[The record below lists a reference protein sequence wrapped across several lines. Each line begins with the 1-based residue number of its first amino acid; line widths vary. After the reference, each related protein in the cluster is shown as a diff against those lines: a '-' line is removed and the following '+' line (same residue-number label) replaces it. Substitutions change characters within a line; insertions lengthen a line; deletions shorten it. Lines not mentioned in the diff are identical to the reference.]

1 MSAQATALGVRSNAE
16 LLELRAQCDAGR
28 VFLRFGDASWTFGA
42 ACDAVARL
50 AGGLAARGVRPGDR
64 VAVMLPNSPEFVF
77 TSLALGWLG
86 AVEVPLNTALKGE
99 VLRHQ
104 ITDSASSL
112 AIVDAELLER
122 FDRACPDGAAIVR
135 VIVGDAEA
143 AADRVPYADLAG
155 AEPVARTPVGPSTL
169 AAIMYTSGTTGR
181 AKGVEVTHGH
191 AGRFAADWISAVQF
205 VRDDVLLT
213 PLPLFHSIARTLGV
227 LPTLL
232 LGAQICVVPRF
243 SGSRFWDDVRRYD
256 PTVVHGIF
264 GIVPI
269 LLNMAP
275 QPGEKDHRV
284 RSFYIGPSGLS
295 AAFVER
301 FGIEVIEVYG
311 ATETGVVTVF
321 EPGSD
326 VRPGS
331 CGRANSATYDVEL
344 FDDDDRPV
352 ADGEIGEFVVRPREP
367 WTMLTGYYGRPEE
380 TAEAFRNLWFHTG
393 DYGRRDA
400 DGFFYFVDRKKDA
413 IRRRGEN
420 ITSGEVEQAVN
431 AHPAVAENA
440 VIAVPSELGE
450 DEVMSCIVLHP
461 GEQLDFAELTA
472 FLDERLPY
480 FMVPRYL
487 EVLPELPKTANEK
500 VQKVELRRR
509 GDQGITATTWDRER
523 HGVELTR

>member
-1 MSAQATALGVRSNAE
+1 VSATAVDRAVRSNAE
-16 LLELRAQCDAGR
+16 LLELRAREDGER
-28 VFLRFGDASWTFGA
+28 VFLRFGDDAWTFA
-42 ACDAVARL
+42 AARDEVARL
-50 AGGLAARGVRPGDR
+50 AGGLAAHGVAAGDR
-64 VAVMLPNSPEFVF
+64 VAVMLPNSPAFVF
-77 TSLALGWLG
+77 ASLALGWLD

-104 ITDSASSL
+104 IVDCACSL
-112 AIVDAELLER
+112 AIVDAALLSR
-122 FDRACPDGAAIVR
+122 FDGACPADAGITRVVVGDGAGAGPVVR
-135 VIVGDAEA
+135 FDDLAKA
-143 AADRVPYADLAG
+143 AAVDRH
-155 AEPVARTPVGPSTL
+155 PVGPSVL

-191 AGRFAADWISAVQF
+191 AGRFAADWIDAVRF
-205 VRDDVLLT
+205 GRDDVLLT
-213 PLPLFHSIARTLGV
+213 PLPLFHTIARTLGV
-227 LPTLL
+227 LPTLM

-243 SGSRFWDDVRRYD
+243 SASRFWDDVRRFD

-264 GIVPI
+264 GMVPI
-269 LLNMAP
+269 LLNMP
-275 QPGEKDHRV
+275 PRPEDREHRV

-295 AAFVER
+295 AAFEER

-311 ATETGVVTVF
+311 ATETGIVTVF
-321 EPGSD
+321 EPGGERRS
-326 VRPGS
+326 GS
-331 CGRANSATYDVEL
+331 CGRANAATYEVDL
-344 FDDDDRPV
+344 FDDDDQPV
-352 ADGEIGEFVVRPREP
+352 ADGEVGEFVVRSCEA
-367 WTMLTGYYGRPEE
+367 WTMLTGYYGRPQE

-400 DGFFYFVDRKKDA
+400 DGFYYFVDRKKDA

-420 ITSGEVEQAVN
+420 ITSSEVEMAVN

-440 VIAVPSELGE
+440 VIAVPSDLGE
-450 DEVMSCIVLHP
+450 DEVMACIVLHQDV
-461 GEQLDFAELTA
+461 QLDFAELIA

-509 GDQGITATTWDRER
+509 GENGLTETTWDRER
-523 HGVELTR
+523 EGIKLNR

>member
-1 MSAQATALGVRSNAE
+1 MSATAVDRAVLSNAE
-16 LLELRAQCDAGR
+16 LLELRAAEDAER
-28 VFLRFGDASWTFGA
+28 VFLRFGEESWTYA
-42 ACDAVARL
+42 AARDAVARL
-50 AGGLAARGVRPGDR
+50 AGGLAAHGVAAGDR
-64 VAVMLPNSPEFVF
+64 VAVMLPNSAAFVF
-77 TSLALGWLG
+77 SSLALGWLG

-104 ITDSASSL
+104 IVDCACSL
-112 AIVDAELLER
+112 AIVDAGLLHR
-122 FDRACPDGAAIVR
+122 FDSACPEEPAITRVVVGEATADDRRVR
-135 VIVGDAEA
+135 FDELVA
-143 AADRVPYADLAG
+143 AASVERCTVL
-155 AEPVARTPVGPSTL
+155 PSTL

-191 AGRFAADWISAVQF
+191 AGRFAADWIHAVQF
-205 VRDDVLLT
+205 ARDDVLLT

-227 LPTLL
+227 LPTLM
-232 LGAQICVVPRF
+232 LGAQICIVPRF
-243 SGSRFWDDVRRYD
+243 SASRFWDEVHRYD

-264 GIVPI
+264 GMVPI
-269 LLNMAP
+269 LLNMP
-275 QPGEKDHRV
+275 PRPDDRDHRV

-295 AAFVER
+295 AAFEER

-311 ATETGVVTVF
+311 ATETGIVTVF
-321 EPGSD
+321 EPGGER
-326 VRPGS
+326 RPGS
-331 CGRANSATYDVEL
+331 CGRANAATYEVDL
-344 FDDDDRPV
+344 FDDQDQPV
-352 ADGEIGEFVVRPREP
+352 PDGEVGEFVVRSREA
-367 WTMLTGYYGRPEE
+367 WTMLTGYYGRPQE

-400 DGFFYFVDRKKDA
+400 DGFYSFVDRKKDA

-420 ITSGEVEQAVN
+420 ITSGEVEMAVN

-440 VIAVPSELGE
+440 VIAVPSDLGE
-450 DEVMSCIVLHP
+450 DEVMACIVLHP
-461 GEQLDFAELTA
+461 DAQLDFAELIA

-509 GDQGITATTWDRER
+509 GANGLTEATWDREQQGIKLNR
-523 HGVELTR
+523 